1 MRFTPGAGFRFL
13 TPLGPARFDVA
24 YNPHRLPAS
33 KLYLIKDNGDIA
45 LHQENYRRTVN
56 NGRGIVV
63 QFGVGQAF

>member
-1 MRFTPGAGFRFL
+1 MRFTPGAGLRFL

-33 KLYLIKDNGDIA
+33 RLYLIQNDGDI
-45 LHQENYRRTVN
+45 LLYQESYRRTVN
-56 NGRGIVV
+56 TGRGIVV

>member
-1 MRFTPGAGFRFL
+1 M
-13 TPLGPARFDVA
+13 A

-45 LHQENYRRTVN
+45 LLQENYRRTVN